1 MVEALDRTT
10 DSGRQMYV
18 TLTGMSGS
26 AAQAYSI
33 LEQRADA
40 AAEAAKTLAQAL
52 TDALMGAASSSSSAV
67 QRAISAQQKAVQ
79 DAYNARVTSLND
91 MVSTATENVSG
102 LTSVGN
108 DLGAALKAL
117 RGDSDDAV
125 KMLRAQAQATL
136 QSALA
141 TARSGGSLSGF
152 TGLEDALET
161 VSNNNT
167 DLYGSMEDF
176 ARDQGRTANVVAEL
190 NGING
195 KQLTTAEKSL
205 KGLET
210 QVELAKK
217 AYDAQMAQFDS
228 QLAFAQA
235 QMDALNGVDNS
246 VMGVTAAINA
256 MNAAVVAALAG
267 MGGKGTPANN
277 ATFIDSIYKD
287 VLGLNG
293 ADEAGKNYW
302 LGELANGH
310 LTLDQL
316 AQAIANAAK
325 EKNQSVKAGY
335 ATGGLVS
342 GPGTGTSDSIFAK
355 LSNGEYVMRADAVSM
370 FGTGLLDQMNAGQLP
385 AFAMGGGIGET
396 GPQLEVTGPSR
407 IFNANQT
414 ASMLN
419 GGGGNSANLE
429 RKVDM
434 LIDVVKQIVG
444 PMKLNSDAD
453 SKLFKKWDRVGLP
466 TTAAKEPA

>member
-1 MVEALDRTT
+1 
-10 DSGRQMYV
+10 
-18 TLTGMSGS
+18 
-26 AAQAYSI
+26 
-33 LEQRADA
+33 
-40 AAEAAKTLAQAL
+40 
-52 TDALMGAASSSSSAV
+52 
-67 QRAISAQQKAVQ
+67 
-79 DAYNARVTSLND
+79 SLND

-152 TGLEDALET
+152 SGLEDALDT

-167 DLYGSMEDF
+167 DLYGSLEDY

-195 KQLTTAEKSL
+195 KQLTAAEKSL
-205 KGLET
+205 KGLED
-210 QVELAKK
+210 QIKQAKDS
-217 AYDAQMAQFDS
+217 YDLQMAQYDQ
-228 QLAFAQA
+228 QLEFAQA

-256 MNAAVVAALAG
+256 MNASVVAALGAI
-267 MGGKGTPANN
+267 GGKASAGTAANN
-277 ATFIDSIYKD
+277 GTLVDSVYKD
-287 VLGLNG
+287 LLGREADAGGKAYWERQLASG
-293 ADEAGKNYW
+293 AIGY
-302 LGELANGH
+302 
-310 LTLDQL
+310 DQL

-325 EKNQSVKAGY
+325 ENGQAVKAGY
-335 ATGGLVS
+335 ATGGLIS
-342 GPGTGTSDSIFAK
+342 GPGTGTSDSIIAR
-355 LSNGEYVMRADAVSM
+355 LSNGEYVMRADAVRM
-370 FGTGLLDQMNAGQLP
+370 FGTGLLDQMNAGQIP
-385 AFAMGGGIGET
+385 AFATGGGIGEL

-407 IFNANQT
+407 IYSANQ
-414 ASMLN
+414 AGSMSK
-419 GGGGNSANLE
+419 GGSDSAQLE
-429 RKVDM
+429 RKVDV

-466 TTAAKEPA
+466 TTVVKEPA